1 MDLLDRKDNERSY
14 EQTMTGLQED
24 LKYWQVRT
32 SEEARKKLLKFK
44 NRLTKKN
51 TNMNLKKQKESLQD
65 KIDVLDDEIDE
76 VERTAD
82 EEKKKRSGK
91 NLISRLKKHS
101 ILIAQT

>member
-51 TNMNLKKQKESLQD
+51 TNMNLKS
-65 KIDVLDDEIDE
+65 
-76 VERTAD
+76 R
-82 EEKKKRSGK
+82 KKAYRIK
-91 NLISRLKKHS
+91 L
-101 ILIAQT
+101 TY